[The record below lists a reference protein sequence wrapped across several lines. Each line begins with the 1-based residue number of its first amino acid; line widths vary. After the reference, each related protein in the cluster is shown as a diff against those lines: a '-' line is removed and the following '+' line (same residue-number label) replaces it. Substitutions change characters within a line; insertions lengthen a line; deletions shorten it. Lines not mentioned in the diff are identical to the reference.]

1 LTGQSAEH
9 KYGHP
14 LDGAVAQLGE
24 RVVRNDEVRS
34 SILLSST
41 SGSNFP
47 FDSGRWRSAGRLLE
61 PGGLSIKPPFC
72 RLASPEHQ
80 QALMKF
86 RPALTP
92 RPIAIDRLE
101 PQRLEER
108 RLAFQNQQLAARMHN
123 QGAVSMILD

>member
-41 SGSNFP
+41 SGLIFP
-47 FDSGRWRSAGRLLE
+47 LFSSAGVV
-61 PGGLSIKPPFC
+61 
-72 RLASPEHQ
+72 
-80 QALMKF
+80 
-86 RPALTP
+86 PAVCSNWTVC
-92 RPIAIDRLE
+92 E
-101 PQRLEER
+101 
-108 RLAFQNQQLAARMHN
+108 
-123 QGAVSMILD
+123 